1 MIWRPWR
8 RIRQLEAQV
17 WLHMREADEMQT
29 QLTEA
34 RRMRDTAV
42 HQCGLAYDRFDKI
55 RATNVQLRDA
65 LELYRDDHRRH

>member
-1 MIWRPWR
+1 
-8 RIRQLEAQV
+8 
-17 WLHMREADEMQT
+17 MRDADEMQR

-42 HQCGLAYDRFDKI
+42 HQCGLAYDRLDKI

-65 LELYRDDHRRH
+65 LELYRDDHRRD